1 MYIGPVG
8 EHNSLYPGELDW
20 ISGDCVFV
28 LLHDF
33 EVTTWAVLKCNREL
47 ISVSVDTDRHQYFNR
62 FLLAVGLI
70 HT

>member
-1 MYIGPVG
+1 MGPVG
-8 EHNSLYPGELDW
+8 GAQLPFYPGELDW
-20 ISGDCVFV
+20 IFVIVF
-28 LLHDF
+28 LFCFMTF
-33 EVTTWAVLKCNREL
+33 EVTTWAVLKCNREF